1 MNLATS
7 FTTPCRET
15 AGVSAKVSARDISR
29 DIVSRAQR
37 HVRNRATNQAGM
49 ARLAQ
54 VSIDAIA
61 RHVDVDKDTVY
72 RWINHR
78 GMPAHKV
85 GRQWKFRILQIDEW
99 VQAGNVAEGNKGE

>member
-7 FTTPCRET
+7 FMTPCRET

-37 HVRNRATNQAGM
+37 NVRNRANNQAGM

-54 VSIDAIA
+54 VSIAAIA
-61 RHVDVDKDTVY
+61 RHVDVDNDTVGVPLD
-72 RWINHR
+72 RPQGNAR
-78 GMPAHKV
+78 SQ
-85 GRQWKFRILQIDEW
+85 GRAAVE
-99 VQAGNVAEGNKGE
+99 VQGFPS